1 MSTLAALLVAAG
13 ELVCDFDA
21 GRLMLYEVRSADEAS
36 VLDAGRAGRRQ
47 VAIREAE
54 GQLHL
59 IEGDGP
65 SVRVTTLTSCMR
77 GDFMRCT
84 RYAAQHAWHFDAAAY
99 WEAGSSFR
107 RQPSGAAAG
116 TCEPWRIEP

>member
-21 GRLMLYEVRSADEAS
+21 RRLMLYEVRSADEAS
-36 VLDAGRAGRRQ
+36 VLDSRRAGRHP

-54 GQLHL
+54 GRLHL

-65 SVRVTTLTSCMR
+65 SVRVTTLTSCTR
-77 GDFMRCT
+77 GDFLRCT
-84 RYAAQHAWHFDAAAY
+84 RYAAQHAWHFDTAAY
-99 WEAGSSFR
+99 REPAASFQ
-107 RQPSGAAAG
+107 RQPSGGASG
-116 TCEPWRIEP
+116 TCEPWRVD